1 MNRKLI
7 LIFCLV
13 ATAMLPSETWMSRN
27 VLDPILW
34 AEVVCFSLAFLADA
48 IRGHNDPS
56 EQPADENLNRSPK
69 NV

>member
-13 ATAMLPSETWMSRN
+13 AIAMLPSETWMSRN

-48 IRGHNDPS
+48 IRGHN
-56 EQPADENLNRSPK
+56 A
-69 NV
+69 